1 MARSQ
6 PFTVA
11 CAGGLV
17 TSANSIDLLRT
28 PGVATV
34 LQNFEVSIEGGYRRI
49 NGFSKFGA
57 GSAVQPTGS
66 TTTILGTQ
74 PYADGVVVTAGTNI
88 YFTQDGI
95 TWLTIN
101 RLSAGGGDNYSTF
114 TGKSIAARTGQGQCQ
129 FAMFEGAGQDYGSI
143 IIADGVNEP
152 FSFRM
157 EGTGA
162 LSTRTY
168 FTSEITVTGTKG
180 VQFITAHDHHLI
192 AAGVTD
198 NENTVYYSVNNDPT
212 SFSGSGA
219 GAVTISDK
227 IVGIK
232 GFRTDLFIFCENSI
246 HKLININNSS
256 TVAVVPVAESV
267 GCLSGYSI
275 QEIGGD
281 LIFLAPDGLRTIAGT
296 ARIDDVEL
304 SSISRKI
311 LPLVNDIINNFSNY
325 TISSMVIRER
335 SQYRLFYYQ
344 SGQATSGQKG
354 IIGTFKYSS
363 DGIPAF
369 EWSETK
375 GLPVK
380 FCTSDINT
388 SGTEVLHH
396 TDETGFVYKHD
407 TGNSFDGSNVVAE
420 FQTPDM
426 DYGDNGLRKSLYKV
440 KTNIEPE
447 GTQNNLNL
455 RIRYDFESSEV
466 PQPGNFALG
475 NLSSASLFGSA
486 VFASATFGATTLP
499 SKSILVTGSGFSNNF
514 KFFSD
519 DTNAPYSVNGM
530 FVSFIAG
537 GRR

>member
-57 GSAVQPTGS
+57 GSSVQPTGS

-168 FTSEITVTGTKG
+168 FTEEITVTGTKG

-212 SFSGSGA
+212 SFSGTGA

-256 TVAVVPVAESV
+256 TVAVIPVAESV

-281 LIFLAPDGLRTIAGT
+281 LIFLAPDGLRTVAGT
-296 ARIDDVEL
+296 SRIGDVEL
-304 SSISRKI
+304 GTVSKSIQPIITELAQK
-311 LPLVNDIINNFSNY
+311 VNEY
-325 TISSMVIRER
+325 TISSVVLREK
-335 SQYRLFYYQ
+335 SQYRLFYTNTGADNTAQ
-344 SGQATSGQKG
+344 RG
-354 IIGTFKYSS
+354 IIGTLRP
-363 DGIPAF
+363 DGF
-369 EWSETK
+369 QWSETR
-375 GLPVK
+375 GIEVTAIGSG
-380 FCTSDINT
+380 FNT
-388 SGTEVLHH
+388 NGIEKYYHGD
-396 TDETGFVYKHD
+396 TDGYIYSHD
-407 TGNSFDGSNVVAE
+407 TGNNFNGSEVLARYE
-420 FQTPDM
+420 TPNY
-426 DYGDNGLRKSLYKV
+426 DYGDLGTLKTLHYLRVSASAEGV
-440 KTNIEPE
+440 VEPNV
-447 GTQNNLNL
+447 QV
-455 RIRYDFESSEV
+455 RFDYSSTDI
-466 PQPGNFALG
+466 PQPADLFDLG
-475 NLSSASLFGSA
+475 IIDPPSKFSDA
-486 VFASATFGATTLP
+486 VFGTNVFGGASNPLIRVP
-499 SKSILVTGSGFSNNF
+499 LQGSGTSNNF
-514 KFFSD
+514 TVISE
-519 DTNAPYSVNGM
+519 DTKAPYTING
-530 FVSFIAG
+530 FYVDYIPS

>member
-57 GSAVQPTGS
+57 ESAVQPTGS

-101 RLSAGGGDNYSTF
+101 RLSAGGGDNYATF

-129 FAMFEGAGQDYGSI
+129 FAMFEGAAQDYGTI

-168 FTSEITVTGTKG
+168 FTEEITVTGTKG
-180 VQFITAHDHHLI
+180 VQFITSHDHHLVV
-192 AAGVTD
+192 AGVED
-198 NENTVYYSVNNDPT
+198 NENTVYYSRNNIPNDFT
-212 SFSGSGA
+212 GSGA

-281 LIFLAPDGLRTIAGT
+281 LIFLAPDGLRTVAGT
-296 ARIDDVEL
+296 SRIGDVEL
-304 SSISRKI
+304 GTVSKSIQPI
-311 LPLVNDIINNFSNY
+311 ITELAQNVNEY
-325 TISSMVIRER
+325 TISSVVLREK
-335 SQYRLFYYQ
+335 SQYRLFYSDTDLTNASQ
-344 SGQATSGQKG
+344 RG
-354 IIGTFKYSS
+354 IIGTLRPN
-363 DGIPAF
+363 GF
-369 EWSETK
+369 EWSEMLGMEVTAI
-375 GLPVK
+375 G
-380 FCTSDINT
+380 
-388 SGTEVLHH
+388 SGFDTNGIEKYYHGDTDGYVYLH
-396 TDETGFVYKHD
+396 
-407 TGNSFDGSNVVAE
+407 NSGDDFDGAAIDARY
-420 FQTPDM
+420 QTPDY
-426 DYGDNGLRKSLYKV
+426 DYGDFGTLKTLHYV
-440 KTNIEPE
+440 KLSIGPE
-447 GTQNNLNL
+447 NEVQPSV
-455 RIRYDFESSEV
+455 RVRFDYDSNET
-466 PQPGNFALG
+466 PQPEDYLLDSVPAPSIFGTA
-475 NLSSASLFGSA
+475 LFGTA
-486 VFASATFGATTLP
+486 KFGASEQP
-499 SKSILVTGSGFSNNF
+499 LVRLALQGSGYSNSFRILTN
-514 KFFSD
+514 
-519 DTNAPYSVNGM
+519 DTNAPYTINGLYIDYIP
-530 FVSFIAG
+530 S

>member
-114 TGKSIAARTGQGQCQ
+114 TGKSIAVRTGQGQCQ

-168 FTSEITVTGTKG
+168 FTEEITVTGTKG

-212 SFSGSGA
+212 SFSGTGA

-246 HKLININNSS
+246 HK
-256 TVAVVPVAESV
+256 
-267 GCLSGYSI
+267 
-275 QEIGGD
+275 QIGR
-281 LIFLAPDGLRTIAGT
+281 A
-296 ARIDDVEL
+296 
-304 SSISRKI
+304 SC
-311 LPLVNDIINNFSNY
+311 
-325 TISSMVIRER
+325 RER
-335 SQYRLFYYQ
+335 
-344 SGQATSGQKG
+344 
-354 IIGTFKYSS
+354 
-363 DGIPAF
+363 
-369 EWSETK
+369 
-375 GLPVK
+375 V
-380 FCTSDINT
+380 
-388 SGTEVLHH
+388 
-396 TDETGFVYKHD
+396 
-407 TGNSFDGSNVVAE
+407 
-420 FQTPDM
+420 
-426 DYGDNGLRKSLYKV
+426 
-440 KTNIEPE
+440 
-447 GTQNNLNL
+447 
-455 RIRYDFESSEV
+455 
-466 PQPGNFALG
+466 
-475 NLSSASLFGSA
+475 
-486 VFASATFGATTLP
+486 
-499 SKSILVTGSGFSNNF
+499 
-514 KFFSD
+514 
-519 DTNAPYSVNGM
+519 
-530 FVSFIAG
+530 
-537 GRR
+537 